1 MSAGLQ
7 AGDKID
13 ALARYYS
20 DQANA
25 GSFMTALRERKV
37 SLDEYKNFIITL
49 YPLVVGF
56 NAGLIRSIAKL
67 GELQTSLQAR
77 ELVEEILS
85 VDHIRHSHRV
95 QALAA
100 RLRTVAREEHLPSI
114 RALAAQLKEE
124 QEHNDYYRRML
135 EIHGSEHEVIYSA
148 FEQYLR
154 GIAVEE
160 RDRMTRMVLTAL
172 HEGHPASGFPDTS
185 FSQFTLALFHYLQRV
200 INDPS
205 VTFIGYNA
213 VQSGIEFSLV
223 KVVSESVFPGVAGTR
238 DRPQLNR
245 QLVPDAD
252 LCEAGAVPTSIKWWD
267 EHADY
272 GQGGRIELQHV
283 RHGREY
289 LNRNLKERAE
299 VKEALQ
305 RVDGALRLLAATV
318 GAWEQKLPAY
328 PLRKDEGA

>member
-1 MSAGLQ
+1 MMVELQ
-7 AGDKID
+7 AGEKID

-37 SLDEYKNFIITL
+37 SLDEYKSFITTL

-67 GELQTSLQAR
+67 GELQTSPQAR

-100 RLRTVAREEHLPSI
+100 RLRALAREEQLPSL

-124 QEHNDYYRRML
+124 QEHNDYYRQML
-135 EIHGSEHEVIYSA
+135 EIYGIEHEVVYNA
-148 FEQYLR
+148 FEQYLKE
-154 GIAVEE
+154 IAVEE

-172 HEGHPASGFPDTS
+172 REGHPARAFPNTS
-185 FSQFTLALFHYLQRV
+185 FSQFTLALHHYLLRV
-200 INDPS
+200 VNDPS
-205 VTFIGYNA
+205 VTFLNYNA

-245 QLVPDAD
+245 LLVPDAD
-252 LCEAGAVPTSIKWWD
+252 LCEAGAVPLSIKWWD
-267 EHADY
+267 EHAGY

-289 LNRNLKERAE
+289 LNRNLREEAE
-299 VKEALQ
+299 AREALQ
-305 RVDGALRLLAATV
+305 RVDDALRLLAATV
-318 GAWEQKLPAY
+318 GAWEQ
-328 PLRKDEGA
+328 

>member
-1 MSAGLQ
+1 MTVELQ
-7 AGDKID
+7 AGKKID

-37 SLDEYKNFIITL
+37 SLDEYKSFITTL

-67 GELQTSLQAR
+67 GELQTSPQAR

-100 RLRTVAREEHLPSI
+100 RLRTLAREEQLPSL

-124 QEHNDYYRRML
+124 QEHNDYYRQML
-135 EIHGSEHEVIYSA
+135 EIHGIEHEVVYSA

-172 HEGHPASGFPDTS
+172 REGHPVSAFPNAS
-185 FSQFTLALFHYLQRV
+185 FSQFTLALFHYLLRV
-200 INDPS
+200 VNDPS

-223 KVVSESVFPGVAGTR
+223 KVVSESVFPAVAGTR
-238 DRPQLNR
+238 DRLQINR
-245 QLVPDAD
+245 LLVPDAD
-252 LCEAGAVPTSIKWWD
+252 LCEAGAVPPSIKWWD

-272 GQGGRIELQHV
+272 GQGGKIELQHV

-289 LNRNLKERAE
+289 LNRKLKEQAE

-305 RVDGALRLLAATV
+305 RVDDALRLLAATV
-318 GAWEQKLPAY
+318 GVWEQKLPAY
-328 PLRKDEGA
+328 PLRKDERA